1 MIMVSPMGVEVDA
14 SEEHAE
20 ILRKDGWAPAK
31 AKKPAKG
38 RQKPEPEAE
47 QKPEPEAE
55 QHEE

>member
-47 QKPEPEAE
+47 Q
-55 QHEE
+55 HEE